1 MCDFPWVFSCGAV
14 KKVWHCLSKVRISIS
29 IWCEHT
35 FTITSSSYRLIFLSS
50 HSSSVGFYAT
60 SVTFCSCDWRLLCV
74 NLTCWSDPNLIGFAP
89 EWQSLSICIRG
100 LLYMR
105 ELVLWPLLGQ
115 WDWNFSVFFSGFF
128 FSCLSPPTALS
139 GLMCHQM
146 LVTQQ
151 RLRLILVLS
160 AYLYSKLSWMCTVTQ
175 WRHGG

>member
-35 FTITSSSYRLIFLSS
+35 LSKSPVLLIALFSWVATVLLWVFMPPLLRFVLAIEDYSVSTLHAEVTQIWLVLPQSDRAWASAFEGCFTWESWFYDPYWDNEIEIFL
-50 HSSSVGFYAT
+50 
-60 SVTFCSCDWRLLCV
+60 
-74 NLTCWSDPNLIGFAP
+74 
-89 EWQSLSICIRG
+89 
-100 LLYMR
+100 
-105 ELVLWPLLGQ
+105 
-115 WDWNFSVFFSGFF
+115 FFFWGF

-175 WRHGG
+175 WWHGG

>member
-14 KKVWHCLSKVRISIS
+14 KKVWHCSSKVRISIS

-35 FTITSSSYRLIFLSS
+35 LSKSPVLLIALFSW
-50 HSSSVGFYAT
+50 VAT
-60 SVTFCSCDWRLLCV
+60 VLLWVFMPLLLRFVLAIEDYSV

-115 WDWNFSVFFSGFF
+115 WDWNFSVF